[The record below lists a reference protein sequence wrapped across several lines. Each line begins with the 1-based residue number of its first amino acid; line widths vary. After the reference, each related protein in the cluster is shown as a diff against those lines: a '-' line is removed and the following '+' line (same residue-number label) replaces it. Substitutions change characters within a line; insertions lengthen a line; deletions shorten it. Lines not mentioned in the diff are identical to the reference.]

1 MKITEE
7 ILKKMIEEELED
19 LTPEMELSPDV
30 GRVKDAIGNRIDNKD
45 EFTELLG
52 LVLKMGNDITGAQ
65 EVLKQAMKQLP
76 EFIAKLDGSVND

>member
-52 LVLKMGNDITGAQ
+52 LVLKMGNDIAGAE